1 MIVQGCFGLM
11 WLQTASGQSEELLVA
26 TAVINRTLV
35 GNFIAKKQYL
45 VKACHIVGLWM
56 PEASTFHARIT
67 QALRMLGAH
76 T

>member
-1 MIVQGCFGLM
+1 MIVQGCLGLM

-45 VKACHIVGLWM
+45 VKACHIVGLWV
-56 PEASTFHARIT
+56 PEASTWCTHIT
-67 QALRMLGAH
+67 EALRLLDAH
-76 T
+76 I